1 MMKYSRICGTGSY
14 LPKKSMSNEEWEQ
27 RVDTSSDWIV
37 DRTGIRFRH
46 IADQHE
52 TSAFMGAEAAKKALE
67 ASGKSAKDI
76 DMIIVATGAP
86 DKIFPSTA
94 CFIQKKLGITHHC
107 PAFDIQAACTG
118 FIYALSVADSFIKAG
133 QAKCVLVVGTELMSR
148 LINWSDRSTCVL
160 FGDGAGCVL
169 LEASDKPGIVSTHLY
184 ADGNQD
190 EILSVG
196 NAQLTDHSDLIPGV
210 EKTDNHN
217 TPIADC
223 YPYVK
228 MDGRKVFKIAVT
240 RLGELVEEIKTKHQL
255 TEHDIDWLVPHQANI
270 RIIKATAEKLGL
282 PLEKVILTVENH
294 SNTSSASI
302 PLALDVAVRDGR
314 IKPGQTLLFE
324 AFGAGI
330 TWGSALIKFD

>member
-1 MMKYSRICGTGSY
+1 MMYSRICGTGSY
-14 LPKKSMSNEEWEQ
+14 LPKRSMSNQEWEQ
-27 RVDTSSDWIV
+27 RVDTSSDWIM
-37 DRTGIRFRH
+37 DRTGIRLRH

-52 TSAFMGAEAAKKALE
+52 TSAFMGTEAAKKALE
-67 ASGKSAKDI
+67 ASGKSANDI

-94 CFIQKKLGITHHC
+94 CFIQKRLGITHNC

-118 FIYALSVADSFIKAG
+118 FIYALSIADKFIKTG
-133 QAKCVLVVGTELMSR
+133 HAKCVLVVGTELMSR
-148 LINWSDRSTCVL
+148 LINWSDRTTCVL

-169 LEASDKPGIVSTHLY
+169 LEPSDKPGILSTYLY

-196 NAQLTDHSDLIPGV
+196 NIQLADHSGMIPDV
-210 EKTDNHN
+210 EKTDNFN
-217 TPIADC
+217 APISDY

-228 MDGRKVFKIAVT
+228 MDGKKVFKVAVT
-240 RLGELVEEIKTKHQL
+240 RLGELVEEIKAKHQL
-255 TEHDIDWLVPHQANI
+255 SEHDIDWLVPHQANI
-270 RIIKATAEKLGL
+270 RIIKATAEKLGISL
-282 PLEKVILTVENH
+282 DKVILTVETH

-302 PLALDVAVRDGR
+302 PLALDTAVRDGR

-324 AFGAGI
+324 AFGAGL
-330 TWGSALIKFD
+330 TWGSALVKF